1 LWRNVIKGRR
11 KEIRLGIRKERGK
24 GMGKER
30 IRGEVIWQGRDK
42 RGGGKDGGG
51 REMIGKGLKR
61 RRKGRRGK
69 KYDREEIRGLE
80 ERSDEEG
87 KW

>member
-1 LWRNVIKGRR
+1 
-11 KEIRLGIRKERGK
+11 
-24 GMGKER
+24 
-30 IRGEVIWQGRDK
+30 
-42 RGGGKDGGG
+42 
-51 REMIGKGLKR
+51 MIGKGLKR

-87 KW
+87 K